1 MYIYALI
8 LFPTGVLGCPVQYVM
23 ILFPTGVR
31 GYAVLYIYV
40 LIPTG
45 VRSCPVLGPARPDQS
60 TAGDRPASGACQT
73 TTDRPGVPGTEGG
86 AGAPGQDQQQ
96 V

>member
-8 LFPTGVLGCPVQYVM
+8 LFPTGVLGCPVQ
-23 ILFPTGVR
+23 
-31 GYAVLYIYV
+31 YIYV

-60 TAGDRPASGACQT
+60 TAGDRPAPGARQT
-73 TTDRPGVPGTEGG
+73 TTDRPGVPGTESG